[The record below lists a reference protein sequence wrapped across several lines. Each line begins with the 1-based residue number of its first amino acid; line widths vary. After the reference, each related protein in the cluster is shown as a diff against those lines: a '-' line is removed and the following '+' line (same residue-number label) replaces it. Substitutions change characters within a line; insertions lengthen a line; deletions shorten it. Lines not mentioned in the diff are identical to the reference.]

1 MSFWLD
7 IDVWSKKR
15 DENDVQR
22 SFSGKKFS
30 NPVNILP
37 SLALFFKKWI
47 FCEKIKNRA
56 RTFCLFPIEL
66 VIFEVSFIIF
76 RLYHKKTPI
85 LLNPANIWP
94 TFEKKILFWPETWE
108 IKISFDFFRSKRPK
122 IGLKQKYKSIF
133 SAFCDFSKNGQ
144 TRQSC
149 GGVDCINLTKNG
161 RDTSF

>member
-1 MSFWLD
+1 MFHRKNVMKMMSKGLFLAKNFSTRS
-7 IDVWSKKR
+7 IISLVWHFFSKK
-15 DENDVQR
+15 
-22 SFSGKKFS
+22 
-30 NPVNILP
+30 
-37 SLALFFKKWI
+37 WY

-94 TFEKKILFWPETWE
+94 TFEKKFLFWPETWE
-108 IKISFDFFRSKRPK
+108 IEISFDFFRSKRPK

-133 SAFCDFSKNGQ
+133 SAFYDFSKNGQ
-144 TRQSC
+144 TLQSC
-149 GGVDCINLTKNG
+149 GGG
-161 RDTSF
+161 